1 MNEKVGSKGH
11 AVIFTGEGR
20 SSAIVRMSGAKKIAN
35 VCEQHG
41 WKVDVVDYFYDWS
54 EHNLDALCQKLI
66 SRNTKW
72 VGISYTFLS
81 TEPERVQKFLL
92 KLQLYKNDLIIIM
105 GGNSNFRDAYF
116 PADWFVSGYA
126 EEAIVKILDY
136 EFGNGVV
143 PMHSK
148 LHDGRY
154 IDATKNYTS
163 AAAPSYSV
171 YYNDSDFLTP
181 NDVLTI
187 EFSRGC
193 RFKCAYCT
201 YPFLGIKEDTTA
213 LEENIYAELNENY
226 QKWGIK
232 HYIIADDTL
241 NDRTSKLIA
250 IKNVV
255 NKLSF
260 KPVFSA
266 YVRADLFKSHP
277 EHYELLAECN
287 IQGQYYG
294 IETFNHK
301 AGASIGKGLH
311 PDIVKDLLLKGREYF
326 MKNMDYYRGNNSF
339 IIGLPYETEE
349 DIFETVRWN
358 NEYWHDQ
365 ATMMFTLMI
374 STTGSYVSAFGQD
387 LSKFGYEQL
396 PGVQTIGQ
404 ALDKKLINWKSP
416 WMDSNQALDIRYRAI
431 NALTNRYYFSSFAFV
446 NYLSLLGLKIVKKL
460 DGKQQSL
467 LQERYLERRVDL
479 VGRYIRKKLGIE

>member
-1 MNEKVGSKGH
+1 MKNH

-20 SSAIVRMSGAKKIAN
+20 ATSIVRMSGAKKIAN
-35 VCEQHG
+35 VCEGLG
-41 WKVDVVDYFYDWS
+41 WDVDVVDYFYDWS
-54 EHNLDALCQKLI
+54 DHNLEALCLKLI
-66 SRNTKW
+66 NENTKW

-81 TEPERVQKFLL
+81 YDPERVERFIL
-92 KLQLYKNDLIIIM
+92 KLSTFKNDLIVIM
-105 GGNSNFRDAYF
+105 GGNSNFRDTYF
-116 PADWFVSGYA
+116 SADWFVSGYA

-171 YYNDSDFLTP
+171 HYNEKDYLTP
-181 NDVLTI
+181 NDILTI

-193 RFKCAYCT
+193 RFKCSYCT

-232 HYIIADDTL
+232 NYIVADDTL

-250 IKNVV
+250 IRNVV
-255 NKLSF
+255 SRLSF
-260 KPVFSA
+260 KPTFAA

-277 EHYELLAECN
+277 EQYELLAECN
-287 IQGQYYG
+287 VQGQFYG

-326 MKNMDYYRGNNSF
+326 TKHMSYYRGNNSF

-358 NEYWHDQ
+358 NEYWYDQ

-374 STTGSYVSAFGQD
+374 STSGSYISAFGQD

-396 PGVQTIGQ
+396 PGVQSIGQ
-404 ALDKKLINWKSP
+404 SLDKVLINWKSP
-416 WMDSNQALDIRYRAI
+416 WMDSKKALDIRFRAI
-431 NALTNRYYFSSFAFV
+431 NSLANRHYLSSFAFL
-446 NYLSLLGLKIVKKL
+446 NYSSLLGINAVKKL
-460 DGKQQSL
+460 EGLEKSNLKDRYAARRITLIGK
-467 LQERYLERRVDL
+467 
-479 VGRYIRKKLGIE
+479 YINKKLGIQ